1 MQITPYIIAVATVV
15 PSIVQRLKD
24 DPRFDFITPETK
36 GRIFVASSLLTAIGA
51 VAIGLQAG
59 TIVDLD
65 SWIGLGEAAV
75 HFVVTFGLVELV
87 YKQIVKRFQ
96 PPKPEPETT
105 TATVTVTHTEAIPP
119 APIVIVAPSENE
131 GTEPK
136 L

>member
-1 MQITPYIIAVATVV
+1 MEITPYIIAVATAV
-15 PSIVQRLKD
+15 PPIVQRLKD

-51 VAIGLQAG
+51 VAVGLQAG

-75 HFVVTFGLVELV
+75 HFIVTFGLVEIV
-87 YKQIVKRFQ
+87 YNQVIKRLLPQ
-96 PPKPEPETT
+96 KGEPEST
-105 TATVTVTHTEAIPP
+105 TVTVTHTEAIPP
-119 APIVIVAPSENE
+119 TPIIVVESPEND

-136 L
+136 V

>member
-1 MQITPYIIAVATVV
+1 MEITPYIIAVATAV
-15 PSIVQRLKD
+15 PPIVERLKN

-51 VAIGLQAG
+51 VAVGLQAG

-75 HFVVTFGLVELV
+75 HFIVTFGLVEIV
-87 YKQIVKRFQ
+87 YKQVLSRFLPQ
-96 PPKPEPETT
+96 KGEPEST
-105 TATVTVTHTEAIPP
+105 TVTVTHTEAIPP
-119 APIVIVAPSENE
+119 TPIIVVAPPESEE
-131 GTEPK
+131 GEPK